1 MAAIISF
8 FVGALAGAAVYHWL
22 YAERYRKQE
31 INCDEKEKDR
41 ELGRQLERLM
51 AYSGK
56 EV

>member
-8 FVGALAGAAVYHWL
+8 FVGLFTGAAVYHYL
-22 YAERYRKQE
+22 YAERYRRQE